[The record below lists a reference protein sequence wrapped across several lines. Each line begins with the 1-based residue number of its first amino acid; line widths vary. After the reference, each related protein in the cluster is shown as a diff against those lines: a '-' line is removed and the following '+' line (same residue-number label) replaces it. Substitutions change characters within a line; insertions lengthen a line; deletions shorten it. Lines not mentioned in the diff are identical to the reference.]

1 MKHLPT
7 TGLRENESEQ
17 QFRMMAIRY
26 TFLKLPMPENAGRP
40 GEVHNYAAD
49 EDISATLTVE
59 TRPSMLKSTV
69 NGTVSGK
76 HLLADRPPVETRG
89 RFVKQ

>member
-1 MKHLPT
+1 LKHLPT

-26 TFLKLPMPENAGRP
+26 TFLKLPMPENAGR
-40 GEVHNYAAD
+40 

-59 TRPSMLKSTV
+59 ARPSMLKSTV